1 MDTSSTSTDWSVDS
15 QMDRLTV
22 PEAAALLRVTQAA
35 IYKRISRGTIPHDKD
50 AAGHVY
56 VYLDTSDIDSDM
68 STDKSSD
75 RSETGGDA
83 SAALMAELK
92 AHNQTLRDEVEAWR
106 EEARRKDHII
116 AGLVQRVP
124 ELEPAEPSSEPRE
137 SPVSSS
143 EGAGKGAGPEQQES
157 TQRRSW
163 WRAFFGLD

>member
-1 MDTSSTSTDWSVDS
+1 MDTSSTSTDQSVDS

-22 PEAAALLRVTQAA
+22 PEAADLLRVTQAA
-35 IYKRISRGTIPHDKD
+35 IYKRISRGTIAHDKD
-50 AAGHVY
+50 TAGHVY

-68 STDKSSD
+68 STDKSSY
-75 RSETGGDA
+75 RSETLGNA

-124 ELEPAEPSSEPRE
+124 ELEAAQEPRE
-137 SPVSSS
+137 GPLKPS
-143 EGAGKGAGPEQQES
+143 EEAAKGGTAPEQQES
-157 TQRRSW
+157 SQRRSW
-163 WRAFFGLD
+163 WRVFFGLE

>member
-1 MDTSSTSTDWSVDS
+1 MDTSSTSTDQSVDS

-22 PEAAALLRVTQAA
+22 PEAADLLRVTQAA

-68 STDKSSD
+68 STDKTYD
-75 RSETGGDA
+75 RSETVSDA
-83 SAALMAELK
+83 SEALLAELK

-124 ELEPAEPSSEPRE
+124 ELEPAEPRESSERAWE
-137 SPVSSS
+137 DAV
-143 EGAGKGAGPEQQES
+143 KGTATPKQQEPS
-157 TQRRSW
+157 QRRSW
-163 WRAFFGLD
+163 WRAFFGLE